1 MAALVGDLAGPRQAA
16 RVFGFITF
24 IFSLGQIS
32 APAVA
37 GMLAE
42 QSGNFSSSFLLTA
55 VLAGSG
61 ALLAGFLPRKA

>member
-1 MAALVGDLAGPRQAA
+1 DLAGPLRAA

-37 GMLAE
+37 GILAE
-42 QSGNFSSSFLLTA
+42 QSGNFSSSFMMTA
-55 VLAGSG
+55 VLAGCGAILSG
-61 ALLAGFLPRKA
+61 LLPAAPRKGEHR